1 MKILLIFGENLF
13 HYQRQILKELSYL
26 NKVEIFGAS
35 TNYKSKVPKDSKL
48 LRMIN
53 SKFPVFKTD
62 PYSFEKTDR
71 FMESSI
77 EIKAYREDLFYE
89 YVLNFCEATVIENF
103 KIKCAQVLKIAI
115 DIKKWY
121 AQSINESPYTTIH
134 LLSSADNK
142 VFIPLKSLSFSTEIG
157 MYNNRDKALYYYS
170 YLIKSVFNE
179 KNYEVQESNQNG
191 YHFVK
196 SWNYHLKLLKIIVQ
210 RKFSKVQLNWKLA
223 VLENNKPTIIT
234 EEAGAFWAD
243 PFIINDSRNNWIFFE
258 ELDHK
263 TRLGKISVINL
274 QDGKPLKKE
283 VVLEKPYHLSFP
295 NVFKFEKDYY
305 MMPEESASNEQ
316 NIYKATRFP
325 FQWEKYKTIFKNIKM
340 VDSVFIF
347 HDGRYWLFFNKIE
360 DFEYENNERV
370 YVYSSTDLFSDDW
383 ESHPQN
389 PVVIDKTRARNA
401 GKIRK
406 EEGHFIRVS
415 QNCKVTYGENVYKNK
430 ITHLS
435 LEKYTEEK
443 QVYNPKFNSYYG
455 FHTLN
460 SAGNLSVIDLLM
472 KESTSTQII
481 AKD

>member
-1 MKILLIFGENLF
+1 MKILVVLGENLL
-13 HYQRQILKELSYL
+13 HYQRQILKELSYF
-26 NKVEIFGAS
+26 NVVEIYALA

-53 SKFPVFKTD
+53 RKFPVFKTD

-121 AQSINESPYTTIH
+121 AQSINKSPYTTIH

-179 KNYEVQESNQNG
+179 QNYEVQESNQNG

-210 RKFSKVQLNWKLA
+210 RKFSKVQLNWNLA
-223 VLENNKPTIIT
+223 ILENNKPTIIT
-234 EEAGAFWAD
+234 EETGAFWAD

-258 ELDHK
+258 ELDQK

-340 VDSVFIF
+340 VDPVFIF

-415 QNCKVTYGENVYKNK
+415 QNCKDTYGANISKNR
-430 ITHLS
+430 ITHLT
-435 LEKYTEEK
+435 EKIYSEEK
-443 QVYNPKFNSYYG
+443 MNFDMHFEPFYGCHTFNTDGGISI
-455 FHTLN
+455 
-460 SAGNLSVIDLLM
+460 IDLLV
-472 KESTSTQII
+472 KE
-481 AKD
+481 

>member
-1 MKILLIFGENLF
+1 MKILVVLGENLF

-26 NKVEIFGAS
+26 NKVEIYAVS
-35 TNYKSKVPKDSKL
+35 CYHKSRIPIDSKL

-53 SKFPVFKTD
+53 SKFPAFKTD
-62 PYSFEKTDR
+62 PYSVEKTDR

-77 EIKAYREDLFYE
+77 EIKEYREDLFYE

-223 VLENNKPTIIT
+223 VLENNKPMIIT

-243 PFIINDSRNNWIFFE
+243 PFIINDSGNNWIFFE